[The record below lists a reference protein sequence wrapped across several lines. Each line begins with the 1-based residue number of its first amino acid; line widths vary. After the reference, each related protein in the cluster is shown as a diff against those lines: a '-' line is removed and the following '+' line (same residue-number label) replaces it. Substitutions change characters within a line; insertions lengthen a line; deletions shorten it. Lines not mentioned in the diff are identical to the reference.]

1 MCIRLTRLRHYRT
14 ICQQIEALCW
24 VVALLVAPSLAQGSG
39 GSALT
44 SPCPSVFTYDPP
56 AAEPGLWSGA
66 ATWFTDVPLDQTQ
79 LIIVL
84 DSPVLGV
91 FGKLN
96 QSVMMQLFVQYDPVN
111 TTPRLRTI
119 TLNGKLICDAETSRA
134 LDNNSGAALK

>member
-96 QSVMMQLFVQYDPVN
+96 NWTGNATSQDNEQFIIYEN
-111 TTPRLRTI
+111 ERL
-119 TLNGKLICDAETSRA
+119 TLS
-134 LDNNSGAALK
+134 SQ